1 MCKDE
6 YVMLMTWK
14 KTAAGDVIYNKCP
27 PNATGEGHGEGGP
40 QPVPPL
46 GKLQETRRRW
56 VMGTWLLCWPRAPPC
71 PLCPIQGPP
80 AAGAC

>member
-14 KTAAGDVIYNKCP
+14 KTAAGEVTYNKCP
-27 PNATGEGHGEGGP
+27 PNATGEHP
-40 QPVPPL
+40 QTPPHHALEQGCQAVPPRP
-46 GKLQETRRRW
+46 QHASVEP
-56 VMGTWLLCWPRAPPC
+56 VSPA
-71 PLCPIQGPP
+71 QGPP